1 MSFHFRDP
9 NYELDK
15 KAFDNALNSEQRQ
28 RIASQRFFEFSIFL
42 PFLAAHQHFWVAIDG
57 GRVEGCEINDNG
69 AEVE

>member
-1 MSFHFRDP
+1 MSFHFHDP

-28 RIASQRFFEFSIFL
+28 IVSQRFFEFSIFL

-57 GRVEGCEINDNG
+57 GGVEGGEINDNG